1 MDMRNSEILL
11 SISSLCDQLA
21 KSEEE
26 KAEKAVIMES
36 RMIYLEDQ
44 LNKYHEAFDQIK
56 RILNNL

>member
-1 MDMRNSEILL
+1 MDMRNSEILQ

-26 KAEKAVIMES
+26 KAEKAIVMEC
-36 RMIYLEDQ
+36 RMTYLEDQ

-56 RILNNL
+56 KILNNL